1 VTNQLA
7 IPTLENTLTIADAFV
22 ESGFFKDAR
31 SQSQAIVKIL
41 AGQELGFGPMAS
53 MTGIHI
59 IQGKVTL
66 SANIMAA
73 ALKRT
78 GRYNYRVTTMT
89 AELCV
94 IDFYEG
100 SENVGTS
107 SFSIA
112 DAEVAGLLKNATW
125 TQYPRNML
133 FARAMSNGVRWYTP
147 DLYGA
152 PLYTPDEL
160 GESVDGET
168 GEIITVQATIVNEP
182 EPEANGDKTAKL
194 AKWIREQAILNPNAS
209 ITTGQAGALVNIL
222 EGYFSDAD
230 DAKAQRL
237 HLLSVIFDREVV
249 SSNDLSDA
257 EKWAVWTKWLLVESN
272 PYTTEDGKEILNYQ
286 PQFSQ
291 AGASVFALM
300 ELHSDD

>member
-1 VTNQLA
+1 MDA
-7 IPTLENTLTIADAFV
+7 ISSEYAFCPGYV
-22 ESGFFKDAR
+22 ER
-31 SQSQAIVKIL
+31 R
-41 AGQELGFGPMAS
+41 
-53 MTGIHI
+53 
-59 IQGKVTL
+59 
-66 SANIMAA
+66 
-73 ALKRT
+73 AL
-78 GRYNYRVTTMT
+78 VH
-89 AELCV
+89 
-94 IDFYEG
+94 
-100 SENVGTS
+100 S
-107 SFSIA
+107 
-112 DAEVAGLLKNATW
+112 
-125 TQYPRNML
+125 
-133 FARAMSNGVRWYTP
+133 
-147 DLYGA
+147 
-152 PLYTPDEL
+152 LYTPDEL

-230 DAKAQRL
+230 DAKSQRL
-237 HLLSVIFDREVV
+237 RLLSVIFDREIT